1 MGDVKTKGCISGNG
15 LTCTYTPGANASSG
29 DSIAI
34 RATLLNADGTES
46 DTYSVAVIFIE

>member
-1 MGDVKTKGCISGNG
+1 MVDAKTKGSISAVG
-15 LTCTYTPGANASSG
+15 LTCRYTPGANAASG